1 MKKIQKC
8 AAPNKFIQFIKHK
21 SPKKWEDLDPDVRID
36 LRKHILEEQN
46 GFCAYTEL
54 ALKSGN
60 CHIDHFLKRDLFPKE
75 TFKYENLLVSCNNEE
90 YGAKYKDKKVKDK
103 KDYNFL
109 INPTIENPSDYLTY
123 SLTGEIPSIDNNE
136 KGKHTIE
143 YFNLNERS
151 LIERRK
157 SITKIISSISHS
169 IKNFTEEEVIEIC
182 GKEFETMTKQLYKDL
197 SN

>member
-1 MKKIQKC
+1 M
-8 AAPNKFIQFIKHK
+8 
-21 SPKKWEDLDPDVRID
+21 
-36 LRKHILEEQN
+36 
-46 GFCAYTEL
+46 
-54 ALKSGN
+54 
-60 CHIDHFLKRDLFPKE
+60 
-75 TFKYENLLVSCNNEE
+75 LVSCNSEN

-123 SLTGEIPSIDNNE
+123 SLTGEIQSIDNNE

-157 SITKIISSISHS
+157 SITK
-169 IKNFTEEEVIEIC
+169 
-182 GKEFETMTKQLYKDL
+182 
-197 SN
+197 